1 MCVADY
7 SILHFV
13 VLSYRYQA
21 ATLVL
26 SHPLMVAV
34 VRSRDLPMKE
44 PDRLTKENQTLGARL
59 SRLSHA
65 SHRITGS
72 LHLATV
78 LQKVVDDARSL
89 TGTPGMMLEPSASA
103 GSQAA
108 QPHLEDGT
116 TYRPLRPTRLDSN
129 RS

>member
-1 MCVADY
+1 
-7 SILHFV
+7 
-13 VLSYRYQA
+13 
-21 ATLVL
+21 
-26 SHPLMVAV
+26 MVAV
-34 VRSRDLPMKE
+34 VRSRDLPPGLANE
-44 PDRLTKENQTLGARL
+44 GTRQAHKENQTLGARL

-108 QPHLEDGT
+108 HPHLENGT
-116 TYRPLRPTRLDSN
+116 AYRPLRPTMTYRTANSPV
-129 RS
+129 